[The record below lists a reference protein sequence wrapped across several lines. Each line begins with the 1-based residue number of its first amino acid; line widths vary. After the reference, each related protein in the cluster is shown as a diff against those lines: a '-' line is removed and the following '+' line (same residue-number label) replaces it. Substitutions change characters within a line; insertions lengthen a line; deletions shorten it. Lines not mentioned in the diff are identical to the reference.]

1 MLVDK
6 ITIGALSLEEEEEW
20 LQNALMDISFLDNGT
35 QGHAI
40 IAARK
45 MEGYLKDL
53 RLEKYHKDRILES
66 YIPLREWLTKILIEL
81 KASKVH

>member
-1 MLVDK
+1 
-6 ITIGALSLEEEEEW
+6 
-20 LQNALMDISFLDNGT
+20 MDISFLDNGT

-53 RLEKYHKDRILES
+53 RLGKYHKDRILES

-81 KASKVH
+81 KASKVHWLMQDYAQFGSDMTSLKYLYFLI